1 MKQNVIIVLLGILV
15 LIQAASIKHS
25 HDNSYRLSQIVK
37 NTNDAATAINI
48 IIRDGVQIHN

>member
-1 MKQNVIIVLLGILV
+1 MKQNAIIVLLGILV
-15 LIQAASIKHS
+15 LIQAANIKHS

>member
-15 LIQAASIKHS
+15 LIQAANIKHS